1 MSRTE
6 KNDRNCGEAP
16 TSRRNFLK
24 MLSGAAVSS
33 LFLGSTCEEE
43 GPGNPNPNPNPTPAA
58 LGPRTGLA
66 NPFVTGDG
74 RPKLV
79 CVEGKD
85 FKRMLQTGLDSIG
98 GLNALIDNHQDV
110 LIKPNLFEASQ
121 YPWISSMD
129 SIVEIIRAV
138 KLVSSGEISV
148 GDMSWEATPTVYNHV
163 GFENLVNN
171 AGGQPRLFTDTYK
184 VRRNTWDTEKK
195 DIEVYADVY
204 DAPVLISTC
213 VLKRHSLAKMT
224 CAVKCNVGTIKGSNM
239 SASRKTMH
247 DAPDFLSELAEVAG
261 LSNPDLNIVDAR
273 SIVTVEG
280 PCYQQGGTVV
290 DTNKVIICGDLV
302 ATDAYCAELLADHDD
317 GFHPD
322 RIRLTLTRAEQL
334 GLGTSDLSRVEI
346 TEIML

>member
-1 MSRTE
+1 MHSSEKHDRGGIVPSTTRRT
-6 KNDRNCGEAP
+6 
-16 TSRRNFLK
+16 FLK

-33 LFLGSTCEEE
+33 LFIGAECEKSGSSS
-43 GPGNPNPNPNPTPAA
+43 PNPDPEPKPAA
-58 LGPRTGLA
+58 MGPRAGLA

-85 FKRMLQTGLDSIG
+85 FRRMLQTGLDSIG
-98 GLNALIDNHQDV
+98 GLSALIDDNQDV
-110 LIKPNLFEASQ
+110 LIKPNLFEASL

-129 SIVEIIRAV
+129 SIVEIIKAAKRIT
-138 KLVSSGEISV
+138 SGDVSV
-148 GDMSWEATPTVYNHV
+148 GDMSWEATPTVYSHV
-163 GFENLVNN
+163 GFENLVRN
-171 AGGQPRLFTDTYK
+171 AGGIPRLFTDTYN
-184 VRRNTWDTEKK
+184 VRRPSWDSSKK
-195 DIEVYADVY
+195 DVEVYADVY

-213 VLKRHSLAKMT
+213 VLKRHSLAHMT

-273 SIVTVEG
+273 SIVTEAG
-280 PCYQQGGTVV
+280 PSFQQSGTVI
-290 DTNKVIICGDLV
+290 DANKVIICGDIV
-302 ATDAYCAELLADHDD
+302 ATDAYCSQLLADHDD
-317 GFHPD
+317 GFDPD
-322 RIRLTLTRAEQL
+322 RIRLTLERAERL
-334 GLGTSDLSRVEI
+334 GLGTSDLSQVET